1 MFGSLLM
8 SGWKI
13 AILVFPVIEL
23 LALFSGMPDW
33 ALILISVFGSIIVM
47 RLLYKCGYF
56 CPKKDKKV

>member
-47 RLLYKCGYF
+47 RLLYKNGYF
-56 CPKKDKKV
+56 SPKKDKKV